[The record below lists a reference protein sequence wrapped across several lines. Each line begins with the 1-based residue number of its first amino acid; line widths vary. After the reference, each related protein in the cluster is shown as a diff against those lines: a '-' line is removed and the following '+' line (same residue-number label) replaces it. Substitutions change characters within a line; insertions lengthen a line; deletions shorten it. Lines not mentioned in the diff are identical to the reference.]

1 MRSNNLQIQKRGD
14 NGISVL
20 KMLVKIVGHD
30 LTHLNKSS

>member
-20 KMLVKIVGHD
+20 KMLGKSVGHD
-30 LTHLNKSS
+30 LTHLNRSS